1 MYKILNKLNIRN
13 YITKQ
18 YHCLGS
24 ISEGRL
30 MCPNCNLEVPVEI
43 KIEDNPQPPVSNK
56 IERDNEYPD
65 IYPDMRGHV
74 DRY

>member
-1 MYKILNKLNIRN
+1 
-13 YITKQ
+13 
-18 YHCLGS
+18 
-24 ISEGRL
+24 

-65 IYPDMRGHV
+65 IYPDMRGHI